1 MEFITSGTIIGMT
14 VVGISCC
21 VLEKVLNACG
31 KVNESQC
38 INVAGYSS
46 IGTSAIMCIAKLIEA
61 LKVLG

>member
-1 MEFITSGTIIGMT
+1 MEFITNGTIIGLT
-14 VVGISCC
+14 VIGVSCC
-21 VLEKVLNACG
+21 VLEKVSTACG
-31 KVNESQC
+31 KINESQC

>member
-1 MEFITSGTIIGMT
+1 MEFITNGTIIGMI
-14 VVGISCC
+14 VIGVSCC
-21 VLEKVLNACG
+21 VLEKVLTACG
-31 KVNESQC
+31 QINESQC